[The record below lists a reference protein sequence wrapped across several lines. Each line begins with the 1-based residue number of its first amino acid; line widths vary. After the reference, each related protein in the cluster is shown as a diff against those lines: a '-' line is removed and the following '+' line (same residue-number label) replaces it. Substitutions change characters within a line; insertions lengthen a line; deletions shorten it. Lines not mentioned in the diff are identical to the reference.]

1 MEGNG
6 TERKERAV
14 NGREW
19 NRKEGKGSEWKVREW
34 KGREV
39 DGREGSQPLLF
50 GKTKHLF
57 LCRQMSNYLIIYVY
71 FHINMQSN
79 VKLYEK

>member
-19 NRKEGKGSEWKVREW
+19 NGKEGKGSEWKVREW
-34 KGREV
+34 KGRAV
-39 DGREGSQPLLF
+39 NGRERN
-50 GKTKHLF
+50 GKEGKGLNPYF
-57 LCRQMSNYLIIYVY
+57 LAKQNICFCVVQCLI
-71 FHINMQSN
+71 
-79 VKLYEK
+79 